1 MIAVFSRAGEFP
13 EEDRARAE
21 QVVGTL
27 EFRNWVV
34 TRGASKLLVHGE
46 YDGPEYSEVSPLS
59 GLCAAL
65 VQAVRTRPEFVTL
78 VFFCGR
84 HLNQRRDDHTGA
96 SGLMRSLVA
105 QLLRQC
111 PSACPNAL
119 GSDISFA
126 EIEDGDL
133 EVLISLFTDVACRL
147 PASKTL
153 VIFIDG
159 VQLYERRQ
167 FREGLHE
174 VVDKLVE
181 LADDEGPMQ
190 STLKVFLSSPWQTR
204 TRELHRIFS
213 RDQAILSMESMQDTG
228 QGLSRSGIAN
238 AIGSG
243 PGYFPE
249 EDVEA

>member
-1 MIAVFSRAGEFP
+1 MAAVLSRAGEFP
-13 EEDRARAE
+13 KEDRARAE

-34 TRGASKLLVHGE
+34 ARGGSKLLVHGE
-46 YDGPEYSEVSPLS
+46 YGGPEYSEVSPLS
-59 GLCAAL
+59 ALCAAL

-84 HLNQRRDDHTGA
+84 HLDQRRDDHIGA
-96 SGLMRSLVA
+96 SGLMRSLIA

-111 PSACPNAL
+111 PWACPDAL
-119 GSDISFA
+119 GPDMSLG

-133 EVLISLFTDVACRL
+133 EVLISLFFDVACRL

-159 VQLYERRQ
+159 VQLYERMK
-167 FREGLHE
+167 FREGLYQ
-174 VVDKLVE
+174 VVDRLVE
-181 LADDEGPMQ
+181 LADDDGAMQ

-228 QGLSRSGIAN
+228 QGLSRSGIEN
-238 AIGSG
+238 AIGRE
-243 PGYFPE
+243 PDHFPD
-249 EDVEA
+249 EDSEA